1 VKLYTFPPSP
11 NARKVAAVVAHLQL
25 KDIEHA
31 LIRLQKGEH
40 RHPDYLAIN
49 PMGKVPALRDGD
61 LLLWE
66 SNAICQYLADRAGDA
81 SFFPADPKSRA
92 SIARWLFWEAGTWS
106 PVIDVFTHENVRK
119 PMLAIGTP
127 DPIRLADAEERFR
140 PLGKLLND
148 QLAKRAFLLGDRVTL
163 ADFVVGGAATYV
175 DRGRIPINDHPHV
188 KDWWDR
194 LNAMNAWSGTMPGP
208 ELP

>member
-1 VKLYTFPPSP
+1 MTPAIQQRKTIVKLYTFPPSP

-25 KDIEHA
+25 THIEHA

-40 RHPDYLAIN
+40 RQPEYLAIN

-81 SFFPADPKSRA
+81 SFFPADPKMRA

-106 PVIDVFTHENVRK
+106 PVVDVFTHENVRK
-119 PMLAIGTP
+119 PMLGMGT
-127 DPIRLADAEERFR
+127 ASF
-140 PLGKLLND
+140 
-148 QLAKRAFLLGDRVTL
+148 
-163 ADFVVGGAATYV
+163 
-175 DRGRIPINDHPHV
+175 
-188 KDWWDR
+188 
-194 LNAMNAWSGTMPGP
+194 
-208 ELP
+208 